1 MLKEGDKAPAFSLDS
16 DSGKKISLSDFQGKK
31 LVVYFYPRD
40 NTPGCTREAIAFSG
54 ARAAFEK
61 AGATVLGVSKDS
73 IASHCKFRDQ
83 HKLSIPLLSDPDLA
97 VHKAFGA
104 FGEKSMYGK
113 KVEGVI
119 RSTFVIDGEGI
130 VTRVFPSVK
139 VDGHE
144 EQVLK
149 ALVAAVEAGPA
160 KAAPAKAAPAKKAAP
175 AAKKAAPA
183 KVAGPAKKAAPA
195 KKTAVKKKA
204 PPAKTA
210 R

>member
-1 MLKEGDKAPAFSLDS
+1 MLKEGDKAPAFALES
-16 DSGKKISLSDFQGKK
+16 DSGKKISLADFAGKT

-61 AGATVLGVSKDS
+61 AGATVVGVSKDS

-83 HKLSIPLLSDPDLA
+83 HKLSIPLLSDPDLF

-104 FGEKSMYGK
+104 YGEKTMYGK

-119 RSTFVIDGEGI
+119 RSTFVIDGNGI
-130 VTRVFPSVK
+130 ITKAFPSVK
-139 VDGHE
+139 VDGHD

-149 ALVAAVEAGPA
+149 ALSAAA
-160 KAAPAKAAPAKKAAP
+160 AAPAATSSAPAKKAAAAEP
-175 AAKKAAPA
+175 APAKKAAVAKKASAAKKAA
-183 KVAGPAKKAAPA
+183 KA
-195 KKTAVKKKA
+195 
-204 PPAKTA
+204 
-210 R
+210 